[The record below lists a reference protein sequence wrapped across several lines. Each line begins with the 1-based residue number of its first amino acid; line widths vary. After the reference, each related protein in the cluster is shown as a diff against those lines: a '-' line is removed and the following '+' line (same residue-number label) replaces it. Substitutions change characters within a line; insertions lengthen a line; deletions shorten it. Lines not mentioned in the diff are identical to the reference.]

1 MKATIY
7 VNFKTGEVVGEKEFR
22 RMVGELVDKI
32 MNPRSFNDYLEYQVE
47 FSYGEIFYMTPED
60 KAKVLADF
68 ECYCRD
74 VAKNKLEFVKR
85 EVEI

>member
-32 MNPRSFNDYLEYQVE
+32 MNPQSFNDYLEYQTE
-47 FSYGEIFYMTPED
+47 FSYGEVFYMTLED
-60 KAKVLADF
+60 KARVLEDF
-68 ECYCRD
+68 SLECR
-74 VAKNKLEFVKR
+74 AKAKDKLGFVKR